1 MHTQVYTGFE
11 AAHLDFFPI
20 LLYHGVICGELHLF
34 AVGRPLHALISYIVN
49 MLHERSFFSCVDF
62 QLVSVTCGFSLPRPD
77 TYLVIE
83 GFVTHTKWS
92 MKCCHRSMTCLSH
105 VHHFQLLIFLQ
116 FTLLYFTYN
125 LPLAGEALDF
135 LMADGQIHAGVH
147 GLGSLAPGLPLF
159 VSHLAHSV

>member
-49 MLHERSFFSCVDF
+49 MLHKRSFFSCVDF

-92 MKCCHRSMTCLSH
+92 MKCLSQ
-105 VHHFQLLIFLQ
+105 VNDVFVTRTPLSTSYFSAIY
-116 FTLLYFTYN
+116 FTLLYLQSATCGRSTGFPY
-125 LPLAGEALDF
+125 G
-135 LMADGQIHAGVH
+135 
-147 GLGSLAPGLPLF
+147 
-159 VSHLAHSV
+159 